1 MSNNVKPFNSGQIFK
16 PLARTGIFLAREVAE
31 AAKNDPALAMR
42 LAAGALVSPILDGV
56 SPDVALVTGNTIVPV
71 VRGALLAMNTMRC
84 IETFKNPDS
93 KAYEKGADVIRV
105 VSDMAGVVGG
115 LAMLFTPQYAALGAK
130 LMGTAYSVDI
140 VSHAFRG
147 LTHGAQ
153 RIKLWQNELND
164 KPDDHPPGP
173 GNAPGS
179 TPPPPSSTINPAKPL
194 AQLEQPKQLKLFQN

>member
-42 LAAGALVSPILDGV
+42 LAAGALVPPILDGV

-93 KAYEKGADVIRV
+93 RGYEKGADVIRV
-105 VSDMAGVVGG
+105 VSDLAGMVGG

-153 RIKLWQNELND
+153 RIKLWQNELNE

-173 GNAPGS
+173 GNGPGS
-179 TPPPPSSTINPAKPL
+179 TPPTQSKGINPAKPL
-194 AQLEQPKQLKLFQN
+194 AQLEQPRQLKLFQN

>member
-42 LAAGALVSPILDGV
+42 LAAGALVPPILDGV

-93 KAYEKGADVIRV
+93 RGYEKGADVIRV
-105 VSDMAGVVGG
+105 VSDMAGMVGG

-153 RIKLWQNELND
+153 RIKLWQNELNE

-173 GNAPGS
+173 GNATGS
-179 TPPPPSSTINPAKPL
+179 APPSPSNTINPAKPL
-194 AQLEQPKQLKLFQN
+194 AQLEQPRQLKLFQN

>member
-42 LAAGALVSPILDGV
+42 LAAGALVPPILDGV
-56 SPDVALVTGNTIVPV
+56 SPDVTLVTANTIVPV

-93 KAYEKGADVIRV
+93 KGYEKGADVIRV
-105 VSDMAGVVGG
+105 VSDMAGMVGG

-153 RIKLWQNELND
+153 RIKLWQNELNE

-173 GNAPGS
+173 GDGPGS
-179 TPPPPSSTINPAKPL
+179 TPPTPPNRINPAKPL
-194 AQLEQPKQLKLFQN
+194 AQLEQPRQLKLFQN